1 MNFNEYLKNKEITLM
16 QAAKD
21 LGLPYEYIRRYA
33 KGLIIPNKENM
44 QKIVAYTNNEVQ
56 PNDFYGVEDVKEV

>member
-44 QKIVAYTNNEVQ
+44 QKIVTYTSGEVQ
-56 PNDFYGVEDVKEV
+56 PNDFYGVANESN